1 MSLTLCVRR
10 LSTGYEKARP
20 ILRGLDL
27 TLPAGASLAVV
38 GPSGCGKS
46 TFLST
51 VAGFTAPLEGEV
63 AWESDGRAVPL
74 TEVKTSFVWQGL
86 ALFPWKRVWETLT
99 LPLVLGKAPR
109 AEIEEKGRAMLEE
122 LELTG
127 FERRFPES
135 LSGGQRQRL
144 ALGRALISSP
154 DVLFMDEPFSALDAL
169 LRERLQDRVIE
180 LRRRHGCTMLLV
192 THDIAEAV
200 VLASHILI
208 LGRKGVMELFENPA
222 YSLER
227 PDRESEDYF
236 RALKHVHATLRS
248 ERGGER

>member
-86 ALFPWKRVWETLT
+86 ALFPWKRV
-99 LPLVLGKAPR
+99 
-109 AEIEEKGRAMLEE
+109 
-122 LELTG
+122 
-127 FERRFPES
+127 
-135 LSGGQRQRL
+135 
-144 ALGRALISSP
+144 
-154 DVLFMDEPFSALDAL
+154 
-169 LRERLQDRVIE
+169 
-180 LRRRHGCTMLLV
+180 
-192 THDIAEAV
+192 
-200 VLASHILI
+200 
-208 LGRKGVMELFENPA
+208 
-222 YSLER
+222 
-227 PDRESEDYF
+227 
-236 RALKHVHATLRS
+236 
-248 ERGGER
+248 

>member
-10 LSTGYEKARP
+10 LSTGYDKTRP

-51 VAGFTAPLEGEV
+51 VAGFTLPLGGEV
-63 AWESDGRAVPL
+63 AWEGDGRTVPL

-86 ALFPWKRVWETLT
+86 ALFPWKRVWENLT
-99 LPLVLGKAPR
+99 LPLVLGRAPR
-109 AEIEEKGRAMLEE
+109 DEIEKKGRAMLEE

-135 LSGGQRQRL
+135 LSGGQSFPRPTFFSWTSPFRL
-144 ALGRALISSP
+144 WTRS
-154 DVLFMDEPFSALDAL
+154 F
-169 LRERLQDRVIE
+169 
-180 LRRRHGCTMLLV
+180 
-192 THDIAEAV
+192 
-200 VLASHILI
+200 ASVCRI
-208 LGRKGVMELFENPA
+208 G
-222 YSLER
+222 
-227 PDRESEDYF
+227 
-236 RALKHVHATLRS
+236 
-248 ERGGER
+248 

>member
-10 LSTGYEKARP
+10 LSTGYDKTRP

-51 VAGFTAPLEGEV
+51 VAGFTLPLGGEV
-63 AWESDGRAVPL
+63 AWEGDGRTVPL

-86 ALFPWKRVWETLT
+86 ALFPWKRVWENLT
-99 LPLVLGKAPR
+99 LPLVLGR
-109 AEIEEKGRAMLEE
+109 
-122 LELTG
+122 ELTG

-236 RALKHVHATLRS
+236 RALKHVHAALRS

>member
-1 MSLTLCVRR
+1 MHAGSATTLAGGWFRYDRASGWV
-10 LSTGYEKARP
+10 
-20 ILRGLDL
+20 LRGLDASFS
-27 TLPAGASLAVV
+27 AGAVHAVV
-38 GPSGCGKS
+38 GGNGCGKS
-46 TFLST
+46 TMLSVLAKT
-51 VAGFTAPLEGEV
+51 VKLQRGHMERGAASAALLPQNPKALLV
-63 AWESDGRAVPL
+63 AETVREELMEWASTCGYDEAMARERATSLGLSGLDGRHPYD
-74 TEVKTSFVWQGL
+74 
-86 ALFPWKRVWETLT
+86 
-99 LPLVLGKAPR
+99 
-109 AEIEEKGRAMLEE
+109 
-122 LELTG
+122 
-127 FERRFPES
+127 

-236 RALKHVHATLRS
+236 RALKHVHAVLRS
-248 ERGGER
+248 ERGGE